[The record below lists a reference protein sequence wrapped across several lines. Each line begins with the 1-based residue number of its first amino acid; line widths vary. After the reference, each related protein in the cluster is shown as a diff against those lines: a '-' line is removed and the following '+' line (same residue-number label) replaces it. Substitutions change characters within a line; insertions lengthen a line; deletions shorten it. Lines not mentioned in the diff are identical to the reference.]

1 MQKAGIE
8 DEDDDEDEEEVL
20 IVIIAMMAKRTSD
33 RSHDNGDHM
42 QLGPGLNKCLNRT
55 DLALVMIAVPRPG
68 IGPAVASLRFPLL
81 PWLSWPRT
89 FL

>member
-42 QLGPGLNKCLNRT
+42 QLGPGLNKCHTN
-55 DLALVMIAVPRPG
+55 A
-68 IGPAVASLRFPLL
+68 
-81 PWLSWPRT
+81 
-89 FL
+89 